1 MRGCATA
8 HICKTTSVKLT
19 HLIPTRRRT
28 RLAVGLLL
36 LIVLCELTFTVTGNE
51 HAHNSKH
58 WVVAMAQ
65 VEVAASFVLI
75 GMLVY
80 SGVGWM
86 RRRTRH

>member
-8 HICKTTSVKLT
+8 HISRTASVKLT
-19 HLIPTRRRT
+19 HLIPTRRRN

-58 WVVAMAQ
+58 WVEAMAQ
-65 VEVAASFVLI
+65 VVAASLVLI

-80 SGVGWM
+80 SGIGWM
-86 RRRTRH
+86 RRRARH